1 MKEVEGVLYDCLE
14 GWNQF
19 PNPILRK
26 RWTRGPSG
34 SRSLGAR
41 WRASCSPLSWAQKWT
56 APHPENFPG
65 STGLGLRSA
74 PWHV

>member
-34 SRSLGAR
+34 SRSLSAESGLLLATLVGAD
-41 WRASCSPLSWAQKWT
+41 ADDCAPPAGAQ
-56 APHPENFPG
+56 A
-65 STGLGLRSA
+65 
-74 PWHV
+74 